1 MVLEPLTSGD
11 FIVSDEPMIR
21 GLSTLFVL
29 LIAAP
34 SLATAQT
41 PAAQTLTTQTMTF
54 SDAAAMLGKSCAPDI
69 TASCRGV
76 NLDSTRLKD
85 CLYRN
90 QDTMSAQCKADYPRA
105 LDAIQKHIAARG
117 NVARQCEYEIV
128 KKCHGK
134 AKEANKSLA
143 CLLATSPVS
152 ARCEQAIG
160 DAGYKA
166 ESDIVTKLG
175 GLETPPDVVLATLR
189 QQTAERSKSRGKN
202 EPPPQK
208 RPPIAPELTKLP
220 TVNFDIQFDIDTP
233 IVRPESYQTIGRL
246 ADALVNSTL
255 LPYEFLIV
263 GHVESTGRRENNVLL
278 SQRRADAVRDIL
290 VNTFKISSKRLQ
302 SLGLGEEQLLDPAR
316 PNAPL
321 NNQTQIMAFA
331 KMPEPSEQPAAA
343 AAKGPASTAKKPAKK
358 R

>member
-1 MVLEPLTSGD
+1 
-11 FIVSDEPMIR
+11 MIR
-21 GLSTLFVL
+21 GLLTSFVL

-34 SLATAQT
+34 SMA
-41 PAAQTLTTQTMTF
+41 AAQTSNF

-76 NLDSTRLKD
+76 NLDSIRLKD
-85 CLYRN
+85 CLYKN
-90 QDTMSAQCKADYPRA
+90 QDTMSAQCKADYPKA
-105 LDAIQKHIAARG
+105 LDAIQKRIAARATVG
-117 NVARQCEYEIV
+117 RECEYEVV
-128 KKCHGK
+128 KKCGGK
-134 AKEANKSLA
+134 GREVSKSLV
-143 CLLATSPVS
+143 CLLALPTVS
-152 ARCEQAIG
+152 ARCTKSIA
-160 DAGYKA
+160 DVGYRA
-166 ESDIVTKLG
+166 TDEIATKLG
-175 GLETPPDVVLATLR
+175 GLETPPELNIATLR

-220 TVNFDIQFDIDTP
+220 TFNVDIQFDVDTP
-233 IVRPESYQTIGRL
+233 IVRPESYQTIGRI

-263 GHVESTGRRENNVLL
+263 GHIESTGRRENNVLL

-316 PNAPL
+316 PNAPV

-331 KMPEPSEQPAAA
+331 KVPEPSEQPAAA
-343 AAKGPASTAKKPAKK
+343 KGPSSAAKKPTKK